1 MTRNLAPSI
10 PVILLSALAPAHPA
24 LATDSVLVGW
34 GFNADGQ
41 STIPPGLGVIV
52 QIAAGEA
59 HSVVLRADGTVY
71 CWGWNPYGQCDVPAG
86 LPPIRRIDA
95 GYNGTIALGWDGRV
109 RCWGANAN
117 GECNV
122 PTTLENVVQVAG
134 GGYHNVALR
143 SDGVIVGWGWNGVGQ
158 ITTPAGIGPVKAI
171 GAGHA
176 HTIAIREDGTVWCWG
191 RNDSLECDVP
201 ANVAGVIEAS
211 SGGFNSIARGANG
224 TTFAWGNPGWGLATV
239 PPAAAVSKQVA
250 GGHYHNLVLRP
261 DGNVVAWGGNW
272 EGQGTVPTG
281 VTNVAYIAAGGY
293 HNLALIAADED
304 GDGIDNTV
312 DNCVFTANPSQSDI
326 DSDGIGDACDFLD
339 CNGDGLDDAIQCR
352 NGTLADFNSN
362 NIPDCCESGSSCVTG
377 NYPVQWRTSDGG
389 NGHWYQRIPTSCWN
403 EGNSY
408 AVTRGIHLAS
418 LTSVAEAQFCARL
431 FPSNNYWITAK
442 VGGIRTPE
450 SDLFTGWTWT
460 DGEPFVPG
468 TLPWM
473 AANPGCCFPNE
484 YYLGINHLGQI
495 GDLND
500 CDDGGGGGAIIEWSA
515 DCNGDGIVDIG
526 QILSGALS
534 DSDADGIPDC
544 CDGGVLIRVPQD
556 FKTIQAAIAA
566 TDIGCAA
573 RIEVAAGNYSGPI
586 NLGGRNIQLVG
597 SGPDSCTIS
606 GLGATPSSVVLG
618 TAEPSSAL
626 LEGFTIRDGAT
637 GSPLPAQPDALCGG
651 GMLLVESALRVRNC
665 RFISNE
671 AVFGGGAYLYRS
683 SAVFEQCTFSEN
695 LAQARSGGADVFECS
710 ATFVNCE
717 FRANQA
723 AIGAGVQVYRGQ
735 SVFEGT
741 TIHLNGAFDVG
752 GGIQWYPVD
761 DTSLLTLRN
770 CSILSNTATIGSGL
784 SMYQGTVA
792 ARTQLFGTTVCGNLP
807 RNIIGRYQS
816 DAATLVCD
824 CAADVVFDGIVG
836 GADLALVLDNWGIVS
851 DPLQPTD
858 IDGNGIVDAGDLTR
872 VLASWGPCASE

>member
-1 MTRNLAPSI
+1 MPPDVGAVRAVAGGGDHVVALTESGQVRCWGNNANGQSDVPSDLGAVVQITGNYNTSLSLDASGIVRAWGDNTFGQRNIPANIAAVVSIEGGWDHNLALQANGQLRAWGRNSEGQCNVPANLGTVLAISGGGYH
-10 PVILLSALAPAHPA
+10 SMAL
-24 LATDSVLVGW
+24 TGGGVVRCW
-34 GFNADGQ
+34 GYNAMGQ
-41 STIPPGLGVIV
+41 ST
-52 QIAAGEA
+52 
-59 HSVVLRADGTVY
+59 
-71 CWGWNPYGQCDVPAG
+71 VPAG
-86 LPPIRRIDA
+86 LPA
-95 GYNGTIALGWDGRV
+95 AK
-109 RCWGANAN
+109 
-117 GECNV
+117 
-122 PTTLENVVQVAG
+122 QVAG
-134 GGYHNVALR
+134 GGYHSLALLM
-143 SDGVIVGWGWNGVGQ
+143 
-158 ITTPAGIGPVKAI
+158 
-171 GAGHA
+171 
-176 HTIAIREDGTVWCWG
+176 DGTV
-191 RNDSLECDVP
+191 R
-201 ANVAGVIEAS
+201 
-211 SGGFNSIARGANG
+211 
-224 TTFAWGNPGWGLATV
+224 AWGSNEFGQSSVPGDLG
-239 PPAAAVSKQVA
+239 
-250 GGHYHNLVLRP
+250 
-261 DGNVVAWGGNW
+261 VVV
-272 EGQGTVPTG
+272 E
-281 VTNVAYIAAGGY
+281 IAAGRQSLALKASGEVRCWGSVGLGECNIPADMPPAL
-293 HNLALIAADED
+293 HIACGSAHSLALIAPSSVSDPD
-304 GDGIDNTV
+304 GDGVITSY
-312 DNCVFTANPSQSDI
+312 DNCPLVANPTQSDG
-326 DSDGIGDACDFLD
+326 DLDGVGDACDLID
-339 CNGDGLDDAIQCR
+339 CNGDGVADAIQCR

-403 EGNSY
+403 EGNTY

-418 LTSVAEAQFCARL
+418 LTSVAEAQFCAQL

-473 AANPGCCFPNE
+473 AANPGCCFPDE

-534 DSDADGIPDC
+534 DSDDDGIPDC
-544 CDGGVLIRVPQD
+544 CDGGVMIRVPKD
-556 FKTIQAAIAA
+556 FKTIQAAIDA

-573 RIEVAAGNYSGPI
+573 RIEVASGNYNGPI

-637 GSPLPAQPDALCGG
+637 GSPLPAQPEALCGG

-665 RFISNE
+665 RFISNQ
-671 AVFGGGAYLYRS
+671 AVFGGGVYLYRS
-683 SAVFEQCTFSEN
+683 SAVFEQCTFAEN

-710 ATFVNCE
+710 ATFTNCE

-807 RNIIGRYQS
+807 RNVIGRYQS